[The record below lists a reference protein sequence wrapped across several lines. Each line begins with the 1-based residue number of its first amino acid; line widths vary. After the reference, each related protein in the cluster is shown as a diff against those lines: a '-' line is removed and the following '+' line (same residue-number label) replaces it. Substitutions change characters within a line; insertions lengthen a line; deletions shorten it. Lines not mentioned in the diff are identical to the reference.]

1 MDTAIKFIILGVAVG
16 GVYALVTHGM
26 TLIYRGSGLVN
37 FAQGGFVVAGAYL
50 FYVFRVSVGM
60 TPILAVILA
69 LLGSAAIGA
78 AFQLLVLRSMREAS
92 PVTRVVATLALVL
105 VIQST
110 VGLIWTS
117 TVLTIPPL
125 LPDETTH
132 LFAGV
137 TIGVDRLIILGIAA
151 ALTVVLWAIYKFT
164 QFGRVTSAVSENEIG
179 AASLGFSPNLIATVN
194 WAAGGALGGLAGI
207 LIAPITLLQAS
218 SLSLLVVPAL
228 AAGMVCNFRSFPI
241 AFFAAI
247 AVGVMQSLAG
257 KYIHAAGWANS
268 IPFFIVI
275 ALLVV
280 RGSGLPMR
288 SYIQERL
295 PRIGTARIRYWL
307 LIPAMTISIWF
318 LLSQVD
324 AEWAFAVSV
333 TLSSAIILL
342 SVVVLTGYAGQL
354 SLAQYVIAGAGAL
367 AAARVMADLH
377 TGYLVGLLAAII
389 CGILI
394 GVAVGLPALR
404 TRGVSLAIATF
415 GLALVLHDVVLSN
428 RTLSGG
434 ANGVL
439 FGEPSIFGWKIDSLT
454 HSENYAVVTLVALV
468 LCCIVV
474 SNLRRGPVGR
484 RLIAI
489 RSSERAAASLGVSV
503 YASKLYA
510 FVIAS
515 CLASLGGAILAL
527 ANFSVVTSPFEV
539 FASINITAV
548 AVVGGVG
555 YIGGAIL
562 SSLLLQGGIT
572 SLALRSVQSL
582 DSWLPLITG
591 AYLLLVLRSG
601 GTGLYEMNRAMV
613 VGGWG
618 LIKKV
623 AVRSSGSGPEG
634 GRAPVPQFEVRPR
647 AAAPSTA
654 RAPASMDASTPSRN
668 GDAPPIL
675 SVSGLTVRFG
685 GVTAVDNVSL
695 NLHPGKVHGLIGP
708 NGAGKTTF
716 IDAVTGFVKP
726 AAGTIS
732 LRGEAVNRWSA
743 PRRARSGLA
752 RSFQS
757 VEIFSDLTI
766 AENLAVGSDDFRP
779 HHYLTGLFHVPRMQ
793 LSESAVAAGE
803 AFEISDRLGEMP
815 DTLPFGER
823 RLVAIARAV
832 ASDPAVLL
840 LDEPAAG
847 LDSSEAAELG
857 EVVRDLARRSGIAVL
872 LVEHNLDLVL
882 SVSDWVSVLDTGK
895 QIYSGPSTDVM
906 KDQGVVA
913 AYVGVE
919 DPVPEIDELSPEK
932 GGER

>member
-1 MDTAIKFIILGVAVG
+1 MDTVIKFIILGIAIG

-50 FYVFRVSVGM
+50 FYFFRVTLGLGS
-60 TPILAVILA
+60 IFAVILA
-69 LLGSAAIGA
+69 LLASAAIGA

-110 VGLIWTS
+110 VGLIWAS

-125 LPDETTH
+125 LPETTVH
-132 LFAGV
+132 LFSGV

-151 ALTVVLWAIYKFT
+151 VLTVVLWAIYKFT

-179 AASLGFSPNLIATVN
+179 AASLGFSPNLIAVIN

-228 AAGMVCNFRSFPI
+228 AAGMVCNFSSFPI
-241 AFFAAI
+241 AFFASI
-247 AVGVMQSLAG
+247 TVGAMQSLAG

-275 ALLVV
+275 ALLVF
-280 RGSGLPMR
+280 RGSGLPLR

-295 PRIGTARIRYWL
+295 PRIGTAQIRYWL
-307 LIPAMTISIWF
+307 LVPVVAFCVWF
-318 LLSQVD
+318 LLSEVN

-377 TGYLVGLLAAII
+377 TAYLVGLLAAIV
-389 CGILI
+389 CGIVI

-434 ANGVL
+434 ANGVI

-454 HSENYAVVTLVALV
+454 HSENYAVVTLIALV

-515 CLASLGGAILAL
+515 CLASLGGAILGL
-527 ANFSVVTSPFEV
+527 ANFAVVTSPFEV
-539 FASINITAV
+539 FASINVTAV

-555 YIGGAIL
+555 YIGGAII

-572 SLALRSVQSL
+572 SLALRSIQSL

-601 GTGLYEMNRAMV
+601 GTGLYEMNRAIV
-613 VGGWG
+613 VGGYG
-618 LIKKV
+618 MARKV
-623 AVRSSGSGPEG
+623 AFRSPAGGAPEG
-634 GRAPVPQFEVRPR
+634 GRAPVPKFDVRPR
-647 AAAPSTA
+647 AV
-654 RAPASMDASTPSRN
+654 APAASPAASPDAEASQN
-668 GDAPPIL
+668 GTATAIL
-675 SVSGLTVRFG
+675 EVSGLTVRFG
-685 GVTAVDNVSL
+685 GVTAVNDVSL

-732 LRGEAVNRWSA
+732 LRGESVNRWSA
-743 PRRARSGLA
+743 PRRARKGLA

-766 AENLAVGSDDFRP
+766 AENLAVGSDDFRTR
-779 HHYLTGLFHVPRMQ
+779 HYITGLFHTPRMQ

-832 ASDPAVLL
+832 ASDPTVLL

-857 EVVRDLARRSGIAVL
+857 EVIRDLARRSGIAIL

-895 QIYSGPSTDVM
+895 QIYSGPSTEVM
-906 KDQGVVA
+906 KDKGVVA

-919 DPVPEIDELSPEK
+919 DPVPELGELSTEK